1 MITEAIMKVL
11 DAFHHRISRKI
22 MGNTA
27 WSVREEVWE
36 FTPEEE
42 VVEAAG
48 MYPMQAYVRRK

>member
-1 MITEAIMKVL
+1 MKVL
-11 DAFHHRISRKI
+11 DAFHHRISRRT

-42 VVEAAG
+42 AVEAAG